1 MGLRK
6 ILCGIFDCQAFKDH
20 DLKLDDI
27 GAKVVEVGLTAS
39 AILAVVQ
46 AGLVASPLT
55 WWIQDPGSV
64 TEELFSLQ
72 LMVKGSQLWEF
83 SSYGAEVVFD
93 PAALTLTGID
103 RGDLNADWLMEGEN
117 EIEPGRWRF
126 AGIPGDASPITG
138 EVTGSISVFHF
149 TKAVGFSGETEIRI
163 ENAVDD
169 FEILSPQPLIF
180 NLVIE

>member
-6 ILCGIFDCQAFKDH
+6 ILCGIFDCQKFKDH
-20 DLKLDDI
+20 DLKLTEI
-27 GAKVVEVGLTAS
+27 GTTAA

-46 AGLVASPLT
+46 VGLVASPLT
-55 WWIQDPGSV
+55 WWIQDPGSIS
-64 TEELFSLQ
+64 EEMFSLQ

-83 SSYGAEVVFD
+83 KAYGAEVVFD
-93 PAALTLTGID
+93 SAILTLTGV
-103 RGDLNADWLMEGEN
+103 DLGNLNSDWTMEGEN

-126 AGIPGDASPITG
+126 GAIPGTANPITG

-149 TKAVGFSGETEIRI
+149 AKVGGFTGQTEIRI

-180 NLVIE
+180 NLIIE